1 MKTFPH
7 LTVNLLALA
16 LLSAA
21 SLRAASIPITNGTFD
36 AANNTGN
43 GGGNLALNQY
53 TILFGTGV
61 TVYDVPNNTSV
72 GTADVP
78 GFINVDNNYI
88 GIDFVDPAIYFGP
101 GGAPPMQ
108 PTGNFTLDGDV
119 SSKALASSP
128 DNVISNTNVAPNS
141 TYTLT
146 LDLYKGLDN
155 VLPDTFQMQ
164 LFAGGVDLGGML
176 TVVMPTD
183 TQPGSATLVV
193 TTSGTVNNGALSFQL
208 TSSVMNPIGTL
219 QIFFDNLAL
228 DVVPNSAPLT
238 LTDAV
243 SRKTHGSAGTFDIE
257 LPEDGSGVECRNSE
271 GSHEFVFTFS
281 NAIVAGDATLN
292 APAGGSISG
301 SPVISGNTMTVELI
315 GVTNEQTITVTLS
328 NVTDI
333 YSQVLPDT
341 AVTANMLTA
350 DTTGDKTVNLSDLNQ
365 VKGQAGMPVNAT
377 NFREDINVDGTIT
390 HADGRLVK
398 QYRNTSLP

>member
-1 MKTFPH
+1 MKT
-7 LTVNLLALA
+7 LTHITINLLALA
-16 LLSAA
+16 LLSAT
-21 SLRAASIPITNGTFD
+21 SVRAASIPITNGAFD

-53 TILFGTGV
+53 TLLFGTGV

-72 GTADVP
+72 GTADVR

-88 GIDFVDPAIYFGP
+88 GIDFIDPAIYFGP

-108 PTGNFTLDGDV
+108 PTGNFALDGDV

-155 VLPDTFQMQ
+155 ALPDTFQMQ

-193 TTSGTVNNGALSFQL
+193 TTGATVNGGALSFQL
-208 TSSVMNPIGTL
+208 TSSVMNPIGLL

-228 DVVPNSAPLT
+228 DVASNSTLT

-257 LPEDGSGVECRNSE
+257 LPQDGSGVECRSSE

-281 NAIVAGDATLN
+281 NDIVAGNATLN
-292 APAGGSISG
+292 APAGGSVSG
-301 SPVISGNTMTVELI
+301 SPVISGNTMTVALTA
-315 GVTNEQTITVTLS
+315 VTNEQTITVTLS

-341 AVTANMLTA
+341 SVAANMLTA
-350 DTTGDKTVNLSDLNQ
+350 DTTGDKTVNHSDLSQ
-365 VKGQAGMPVNAT
+365 VKGQAGLPVNAT
-377 NFREDINVDGTIT
+377 NFREDINLDGEIT
-390 HADGRLVK
+390 HSDGRLVK
-398 QYRNTSLP
+398 EYRNASLP